1 MVIRSVIFVL
11 GIVPFCIKKWE
22 KIQGIFKCDYISLNK
37 GKVVCSGTFEV
48 IPFNER
54 IINLLGL
61 YCISSKN
68 HSMRCWKLNY

>member
-22 KIQGIFKCDYISLNK
+22 KIQGVSSAVTFRLNK

-54 IINLLGL
+54 IIILLVL
-61 YCISSKN
+61 CCISSKN